1 MQEMLDNEDCD
12 AIFEPSCIVEFEA
25 SNPKNC
31 DSSDTAKYTHQAG
44 ERVYNMN
51 FAAGVSL
58 SRPGVARALSS
69 IISCLRS
76 EGFFDDLYEKYF
88 EQRGCKNSLEKY
100 NRGQGALQ
108 YQHFLGLFVFV
119 FIASLVLMA
128 TARDLPWMG
137 GRHVTVSPDQRFRD
151 RSRKGNRRRR
161 RKKKGTKAKGRSSTK
176 RGALQEVEGAT
187 AAGAD
192 GNDDGPS
199 GELATVLGD
208 EDADG
213 YFPGLDG
220 PDGDA
225 AVAAPAPGSG
235 LRHRLATPAGA
246 ARTVVRMHGWG
257 KQPVAALRN
266 T

>member
-12 AIFEPSCIVEFEA
+12 AIFEPSCIVEYEA

-137 GRHVTVSPDQRFRD
+137 GRHVTVSPARRDDSAEHYFFRLGALLFTATATAWIFIPARCFVPFHD
-151 RSRKGNRRRR
+151 RTPPNAPACRSRCS
-161 RKKKGTKAKGRSSTK
+161 AST
-176 RGALQEVEGAT
+176 
-187 AAGAD
+187 
-192 GNDDGPS
+192 P
-199 GELATVLGD
+199 
-208 EDADG
+208 
-213 YFPGLDG
+213 
-220 PDGDA
+220 
-225 AVAAPAPGSG
+225 
-235 LRHRLATPAGA
+235 
-246 ARTVVRMHGWG
+246 RTRCG
-257 KQPVAALRN
+257 
-266 T
+266 